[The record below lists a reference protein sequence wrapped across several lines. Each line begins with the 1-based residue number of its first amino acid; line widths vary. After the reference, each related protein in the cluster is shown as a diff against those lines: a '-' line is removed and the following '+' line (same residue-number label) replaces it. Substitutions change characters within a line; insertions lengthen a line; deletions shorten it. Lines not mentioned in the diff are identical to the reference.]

1 MAQKVI
7 IPRMGQ
13 TMTEG
18 TVAKWCVPDGTA
30 VETGQ
35 DVYELEYDK
44 STATVQA
51 KKAGVLRQLV
61 KDGAVIPVGQPV
73 GVILEN
79 GEKLEEV
86 NLQGYEVANSAL
98 AGKNPDAPKQAAASP
113 AAAPAAPKD
122 ADVIVIGGGPG
133 GYVCA
138 LKAAML
144 GAKVI
149 LVERDS
155 VGGTCLNRGC
165 IPTKAL
171 LQSAELYEHI
181 LEGGKMGINAADVTV
196 DYDKVDAYRG
206 KVVTTLVKGVEG
218 LLKARKVELV
228 RGEASFAAAGTLDVA
243 LQDGTKRSLSA
254 PNIVIAAGSR
264 SATPPI
270 PGLNGKN
277 VITSTEALDVK
288 NLPKSMAIIGGG
300 VIGMEIGAVYAAF
313 GVKIVVIEALPRI
326 LPNMDEEIS
335 AAYTAIAKKK
345 MEIHTSARVSAIEDA
360 AEGKTVR
367 YTENDQEKTADV
379 DVVLVAVGRTP
390 DTASL
395 KLDKAGVAME
405 RAKVVVNDRFETNV
419 PGVYCIGDANA
430 RTMLA
435 HVASAQG
442 VAVAEQITGHT
453 PAIAQNIIPSCIY
466 TDPEIAAV
474 GLTEAQVKDS
484 GREYKVGKFSLR
496 ANGRS
501 LVVDRPN
508 GFVKI
513 IGDAKTN
520 EVLGVHIIGAFAT
533 EMIGECAA
541 VMKLEG
547 CVEDIA
553 HTIHAHPTVG
563 ESAMEAAE
571 KYLGGA
577 IHSL

>member
-7 IPRMGQ
+7 IPRLGQ

-18 TVAKWCVPDGTA
+18 TVGKWFVPDG
-30 VETGQ
+30 ETVAAGQ
-35 DVYELEYDK
+35 DLYEMEYDK
-44 STATVQA
+44 STANVQA
-51 KKAGVLRQLV
+51 KRAGTLRHLV
-61 KDGAVIPVGQPV
+61 AAGAVVPVGQPV
-73 GVILEN
+73 GVILEA
-79 GEKLEEV
+79 GETLESV
-86 NLQGYEVANSAL
+86 DLRGHEVANSAL
-98 AGKNPDAPKQAAASP
+98 AGKKDIYAVPAAQEKPAADAPQ
-113 AAAPAAPKD
+113 D

-149 LVERDS
+149 LVERDA

-181 LEGGKMGINAADVTV
+181 LDGGKMGINAADVTV
-196 DYDKVDAYRG
+196 DFDKVDAYRG

-228 RGEASFAAAGTLDVA
+228 RGEAVFTGEKTLEVS
-243 LQDGTKRSLSA
+243 LNDGGKRNLTA
-254 PNIVIAAGSR
+254 PAIVIAAGSK
-264 SATPPI
+264 SAAPPI
-270 PGLNGKN
+270 PGLNGSN

-288 NLPKSMAIIGGG
+288 NLPQSMAIIGGG

-313 GVKIVVIEALPRI
+313 GVKITVIEALPRI

-335 AAYTAIAKKK
+335 SAYTAIAKKK
-345 MEIHTSARVSAIEDA
+345 MEIHTAARVSAIEDA
-360 AEGKTVR
+360 PDGGKLVR
-367 YTENDQEKTADV
+367 YTEADKEQTAAV

-390 DTASL
+390 DTKPL
-395 KLDKAGVAME
+395 QVDKAGIVMD
-405 RAKVVVNDRFETNV
+405 RARVVVDDAFETNV
-419 PGVYCIGDANA
+419 KGVYCIGDANA
-430 RTMLA
+430 KTMLA

-442 VAVAEQITGHT
+442 VAVAERITGHT
-453 PAIAQNIIPSCIY
+453 PAIAQHIIPSCIY
-466 TDPEIAAV
+466 TDPEIASV

-501 LVVDRPN
+501 LVVNRPN

-513 IGDAKTN
+513 IGDAQTN

-563 ESAMEAAE
+563 ESIMEAAE